1 MLDIEHN
8 TLLVI
13 VLFVLIC
20 INQHMDEERILSA
33 ISLEKDVD
41 GFHPLNV
48 GNLALRSRKPL
59 FLPCAA
65 KACIELLLQ
74 SGIELMGKHVTVIGR
89 SKVVGLPTSLLL
101 QVKFSQLMHFYY
113 FYALF
118 TIREQYIDIIFFQ
131 RHHATV
137 SVIHA
142 FTTNPEAITRESD
155 IVISAAGVPNLVRGT
170 WLKQGAVVIDV
181 GTNPIEVKTVVFYC
195 TFSQ

>member
-1 MLDIEHN
+1 MFIF
-8 TLLVI
+8 

-74 SGIELMGKHVTVIGR
+74 SGIEIMGKHVTVIGR

-101 QVKFSQLMHFYY
+101 QVKLSQFCVTSNFMHFLLCCYM
-113 FYALF
+113 
-118 TIREQYIDIIFFQ
+118 R
-131 RHHATV
+131 
-137 SVIHA
+137 
-142 FTTNPEAITRESD
+142 
-155 IVISAAGVPNLVRGT
+155 IV
-170 WLKQGAVVIDV
+170 
-181 GTNPIEVKTVVFYC
+181 Y
-195 TFSQ
+195 